1 MATTTFY
8 VELLIIGFEVCTWL
22 VLLLASRLGIRWL
35 VALPTNL
42 KDYALLVTLL
52 TFGLAY
58 LLGIIFDKV
67 AHFLVGTHRS
77 YIQTLIGRQTIRN
90 VAKEKEDDVRQI
102 YARVV
107 TEEGQ
112 TTSQVLYGRT
122 KVRILRASVLN
133 VPLIALAAAIFFS
146 SRVGLQ
152 WWPIVPA
159 ALVFW
164 LMTVGTYLYTQRLY
178 WARLLRFKKY
188 LEQTD
193 ARQNQIPSQNHL
205 TTPNTPV

>member
-133 VPLIALAAAIFFS
+133 VPLIAIAAALFIS
-146 SRVGLQ
+146 LQ
-152 WWPIVPA
+152 TKLPWWPIIPA
-159 ALVFW
+159 TLVFW
-164 LMTVGTYLYTQRLY
+164 PMTVTTYIYTQRLY
-178 WARLLRFKKY
+178 WQRMQRFKKY
-188 LEQTD
+188 LDKRD
-193 ARQNQIPSQNHL
+193 AQQ
-205 TTPNTPV
+205 